1 MCSGEGR
8 EGPGSVRLSPG
19 FNYYNSASLHF
30 HPLAART
37 GNKFWSLCWFYTCT
51 FFVLGLPGWPGWLAG
66 SRQGRSHLFRWGQVC
81 NYSGVSRGPPLNIY
95 QNQKEL
101 EEGSKSW
108 LTSLMFFPEKL
119 TESFPHVLSTMKN
132 GSLDVAVQGR
142 PELCWRSR
150 PGQADVCT
158 LFVGLI
164 ARSDVGRAWQ
174 KPEEAGVIALLV
186 LLYLTSLLTSYRQSL
201 SLSVVLW
208 HPHYDESSE
217 TIFLVYWQSNVTH
230 NQPQP
235 FLMLKYHPTFVFRT
249 QNLQIF
255 QAMSWPNFAIG

>member
-1 MCSGEGR
+1 
-8 EGPGSVRLSPG
+8 
-19 FNYYNSASLHF
+19 
-30 HPLAART
+30 
-37 GNKFWSLCWFYTCT
+37 
-51 FFVLGLPGWPGWLAG
+51 
-66 SRQGRSHLFRWGQVC
+66 
-81 NYSGVSRGPPLNIY
+81 
-95 QNQKEL
+95 
-101 EEGSKSW
+101 
-108 LTSLMFFPEKL
+108 MFFPEKL

-186 LLYLTSLLTSYRQSL
+186 LLYLTSLLASYRQSLSL

-217 TIFLVYWQSNVTH
+217 TIFLVY
-230 NQPQP
+230 
-235 FLMLKYHPTFVFRT
+235 
-249 QNLQIF
+249 
-255 QAMSWPNFAIG
+255 